1 MLRRWTIAIL
11 LAGIVVVK
19 AQLGTIQTNV
29 PWRAGHV
36 AGNNTTYDKLS
47 FLTINSSVPGSLCD
61 LVWWS

>member
-11 LAGIVVVK
+11 LLAGISIVE

-36 AGNNTTYDKLS
+36 AG
-47 FLTINSSVPGSLCD
+47 III
-61 LVWWS
+61 

>member
-11 LAGIVVVK
+11 LLAGISIVVE

-36 AGNNTTYDKLS
+36 AGILLS
-47 FLTINSSVPGSLCD
+47 
-61 LVWWS
+61 LVFTC

>member
-47 FLTINSSVPGSLCD
+47 FLTM
-61 LVWWS
+61 